1 MTIGHGLGD
10 VEALAI
16 VLDSQ
21 VDPATAVEMNRD
33 VRCVPVRMAFVT
45 ASRTTRTSASWA
57 ADDTGVGGQ
66 IEHHCTFAL
75 GDLGRRVGEG
85 GVERLICLPL
95 QGADGAARLVK
106 GPLRGGDEPPDGR
119 LRCRTSIA
127 AVRDDVRELLGESVV
142 KVAGKPTTLFER
154 PPARLR

>member
-1 MTIGHGLGD
+1 
-10 VEALAI
+10 
-16 VLDSQ
+16 
-21 VDPATAVEMNRD
+21 
-33 VRCVPVRMAFVT
+33 MAFVT

-57 ADDTGVGGQ
+57 ADDTGTSGGQ
-66 IEHHCTFAL
+66 IELYHCTFAL

-119 LRCRTSIA
+119 LRCRTLEVA
-127 AVRDDVRELLGESVV
+127 AVRDDVREAPGRVRRESRGQ
-142 KVAGKPTTLFER
+142 ADDALRAR
-154 PPARLR
+154 PPWRDSGDRRSTSRTAPIARQT